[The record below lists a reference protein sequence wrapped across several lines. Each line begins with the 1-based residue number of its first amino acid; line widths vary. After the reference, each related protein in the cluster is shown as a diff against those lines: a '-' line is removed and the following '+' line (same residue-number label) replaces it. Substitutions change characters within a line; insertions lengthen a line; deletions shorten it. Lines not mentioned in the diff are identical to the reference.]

1 MSGINPYFFIKEVPN
16 EEIVRLLAQKI
27 KELKSEKDTTA
38 ALNLQLINTV
48 NELKNTH
55 AELLRNR
62 EVLEEQVKQK
72 TEELLNLER
81 VSMLGNFTARAAHDL
96 KNPLSVIKNTSQIL
110 RITLDK
116 YLDEKSNGQWSRLDR
131 AVARMSHQID
141 DVLGFVKPPKLERK
155 KHIVANILS
164 DVLERMEIPNN
175 INIHPPLVGSS
186 IYCDAEK
193 IEIVFVNL
201 LTNAIQAIGEN
212 EGSIDISISENS
224 DPKYLEI
231 HVQDSG
237 CGIPQNLSEKL
248 FEPFFTTKQTG
259 TGLGLVSC
267 KSIVEEH
274 GGHIGITS
282 TFGKGTTIKLR
293 LPKESEFAT
302 LQTDSQERALEHREF
317 CRPLKPQL

>member
-1 MSGINPYFFIKEVPN
+1 MSGINPYFFIKEMPN
-16 EEIVRLLAQKI
+16 EEIVKLLAQKI
-27 KELKSEKDTTA
+27 KELKSEKNTTA
-38 ALNLQLINTV
+38 ILNLQLTDTV
-48 NELKNTH
+48 SVLKNTH
-55 AELLRNR
+55 DELLRSR
-62 EVLEEQVKQK
+62 EILEKEVKQK

-96 KNPLSVIKNTSQIL
+96 KNPLSVIKSTSQIL

-116 YLDEKSNGQWSRLDR
+116 HLDEKSQGQWSRLDR

-155 KHIVANILS
+155 KHVVANILS
-164 DVLERMEIPNN
+164 DVLERMEIPGN
-175 INIHPPLVGSS
+175 ITIHPPLIGSS

-212 EGSIDISISENS
+212 DGSIDISISENL

-231 HVQDSG
+231 QIQDSG
-237 CGIPQNLSEKL
+237 CGIPSNLSEKL

-267 KSIVEEH
+267 KSIVKEH
-274 GGHIGITS
+274 GGQIGITS
-282 TFGKGTTIKLR
+282 TFGKGTTIKLQ
-293 LPKESEFAT
+293 LPKESEFET
-302 LQTDSQERALEHREF
+302 LQLDGKAKALESQEF
-317 CRPLKPQL
+317 CTPSKS

>member
-1 MSGINPYFFIKEVPN
+1 MSWVNPYFFIKEIPN
-16 EEIVRLLAQKI
+16 EEIVKLLAQKI

-38 ALNLQLINTV
+38 ALNLQLTNTV
-48 NELKNTH
+48 KELKNAH
-55 AELLRNR
+55 DELLRNR
-62 EVLEEQVKQK
+62 KILEEEVKQK
-72 TEELLNLER
+72 TVELLNLER
-81 VSMLGNFTARAAHDL
+81 VSLLGSFTARASHDL

-116 YLDEKSNGQWSRLDR
+116 HLDEKSKGQWSRLDR

-141 DVLGFVKPPKLERK
+141 DVLGFVKPSKLERK
-155 KHIVANILS
+155 KYVVANILS
-164 DVLERMEIPNN
+164 DVLERLEIPSN
-175 INIHPPLVGSS
+175 IDIHPPLIGSS

-212 EGSIDISISENS
+212 KGSIDISISENL

-231 HVQDSG
+231 QVQDSG
-237 CGIPQNLSEKL
+237 CGVPPSMSEKL

-274 GGHIGITS
+274 GGQIGITS
-282 TFGKGTTIKLR
+282 TFGKGTIIKLQ
-293 LPKESEFAT
+293 LPKESEFESLQRDNQEKT
-302 LQTDSQERALEHREF
+302 LEN
-317 CRPLKPQL
+317 

>member
-1 MSGINPYFFIKEVPN
+1 M
-16 EEIVRLLAQKI
+16 AQKMR
-27 KELKSEKDTTA
+27 ELKLEKDTTA
-38 ALNLQLINTV
+38 TLNLQLSDTV
-48 NELKNTH
+48 RDLKNTRD
-55 AELLRNR
+55 ELLRSREILER
-62 EVLEEQVKQK
+62 EVRQK
-72 TEELLNLER
+72 TEDLLKLER
-81 VSMLGNFTARAAHDL
+81 VSLLGNFTARAAHDL
-96 KNPLSVIKNTSQIL
+96 KNPLSVIKNTLQIM

-116 YLDEKSNGQWSRLDR
+116 HLDEKSSNQWSRLDR

-164 DVLERMEIPNN
+164 DVLERMEIPST
-175 INIHPPLVGSS
+175 IEIHPPLIGSS

-212 EGSIDISISENS
+212 NGSIDISTSENS

-231 HVQDSG
+231 SIQDSG
-237 CGIPQNLSEKL
+237 CGIPQDLSGKL

-293 LPKESEFAT
+293 LPKESEFASIQLDSKEKT
-302 LQTDSQERALEHREF
+302 LESDEF
-317 CRPLKPQL
+317 CKPARI

>member
-16 EEIVRLLAQKI
+16 EEIVKLLSQKI
-27 KELKSEKDTTA
+27 KELKSEKNTTA
-38 ALNLQLINTV
+38 ALNLQLTNTV
-48 NELKNTH
+48 RELKSTH

-62 EVLEEQVKQK
+62 EELEEQVKQK

-81 VSMLGNFTARAAHDL
+81 VSLLGSFTARAAHDL

-164 DVLERMEIPNN
+164 DVLERMEIPGN

-224 DPKYLEI
+224 DPTYLEI
-231 HVQDSG
+231 LVQDSG

-274 GGHIGITS
+274 GGNIGITS
-282 TFGKGTTIKLR
+282 AFGRGTTIKIR

-302 LQTDSQERALEHREF
+302 LQRDNQEKPLEGQDL
-317 CRPLKPQL
+317 CRQPNP

>member
-1 MSGINPYFFIKEVPN
+1 MKEVPN
-16 EEIVRLLAQKI
+16 EEIVKLLAQKI
-27 KELKSEKDTTA
+27 KELKSEKNTTA
-38 ALNLQLINTV
+38 ALNLQLTNTV
-48 NELKNTH
+48 RDLKNAH
-55 AELLRNR
+55 SELLRNR
-62 EVLEEQVKQK
+62 EILQEQVKQK
-72 TEELLNLER
+72 TDELLNLER
-81 VSMLGNFTARAAHDL
+81 VSMLGSFTARAAHDL

-110 RITLDK
+110 RISLDK

-164 DVLERMEIPNN
+164 DVLERMEIPSN
-175 INIHPPLVGSS
+175 IDIHPPLVGSS

-274 GGHIGITS
+274 GGRISITS
-282 TFGKGTTIKLR
+282 TFGKGTTINLR
-293 LPKESEFAT
+293 LPKESEFET
-302 LQTDSQERALEHREF
+302 LQLDNQEKALENPEF
-317 CRPLKPQL
+317 CRPSKPKL